1 MAVERITV
9 GVDVAKRWLD
19 VHVAGGPA
27 FRVAND
33 DAGRAALVARVA
45 ALGRDPLVALEAT
58 GGYERDAI
66 AAVAAAGI
74 EVRRLDPKRVRRFAE
89 AGGLLAKNDR
99 IDAALIAR
107 FAAVM
112 PGRAVLPDPRCEELA
127 ELVDARRALTEER
140 TRLAQQ
146 AAGMKTAMLQQMAA
160 RRIAG
165 IEADVRAIEA
175 ALAERVHADPEIAR
189 KHTLLRSVP
198 GVGPVLAWTLLA
210 RMPELGQLNGKAAA
224 ALVGV
229 APYDRDSG
237 TRHGRRAVRGGRRAV
252 RNTLYMAALTGA
264 RHNPALAAMRRRLDD
279 KNKPPKLILVAL
291 MRKLVTILNA
301 VLRDGRPWQAG

>member
-19 VHVAGGPA
+19 VHVSGGPA

-33 DAGRAALVARVA
+33 EAGCTGLIARVV
-45 ALGRDPLVALEAT
+45 ALAPDPLVALEAT
-58 GGYERDAI
+58 GGYERDVI
-66 AAVAAAGI
+66 AALVEAGI
-74 EVRRLDPKRVRRFAE
+74 EVRRLDPRRVRRFAE

-107 FAAVM
+107 FATVM
-112 PGRAVLPDPRCEELA
+112 PGRAVAPDPACEELA

-140 TRLAQQ
+140 TRLVQQ
-146 AAGMKTAMLQQMAA
+146 ASAMRTAMLRQMAA

-165 IEADVRAIEA
+165 IEADVRAIETE
-175 ALAERVHADPEIAR
+175 LAERVAANAELAR
-189 KHTLLRSVP
+189 KEKLLRSVP

-210 RMPELGQLNGKAAA
+210 RMPELGDLDGKAAA

-229 APYDRDSG
+229 APYDHDSG
-237 TRHGRRAVRGGRRAV
+237 SRHGRRVTRGGRRAV

-264 RHNPALAAMRRRLDD
+264 RHNPALAAMRRRLEDR
-279 KNKPPKLILVAL
+279 NKPPKLILTAL

-301 VLRDGRPWQAG
+301 VLRDNQPWRAA